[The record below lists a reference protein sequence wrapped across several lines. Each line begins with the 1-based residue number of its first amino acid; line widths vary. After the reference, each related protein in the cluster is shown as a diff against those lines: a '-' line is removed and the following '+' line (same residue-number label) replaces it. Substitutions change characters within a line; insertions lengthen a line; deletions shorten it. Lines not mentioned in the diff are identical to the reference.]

1 MFDLEE
7 GIRHWR
13 QAQAHALGGSA
24 EILDELES
32 HLREEV
38 QRLIAA
44 GQTPASAW
52 ETALAR
58 LGDPRQLAAEFGK
71 VSAPGTL
78 RRLPARVA
86 VLALLGIGLAWL
98 IGTNVIP
105 GKFGGL
111 LAVHA
116 FTITIGYLMTF
127 AVGFLAVWA
136 LLSRVVAGTEDR
148 QEAWQGEGFR
158 SAASTLTGTGLVL
171 TAVGVVL
178 GGWWAADNLGR
189 FWGWDAKEI
198 GGLSVLVWNVVLL
211 LWLRYR
217 PAATL
222 VGMVLAGV
230 GNVIVS
236 LSWFGPALLG
246 NRHSYGFGPS
256 LLGFVVVQLLL
267 LLLALVPA
275 GWLARQRA

>member
-136 LLSRVVAGTEDR
+136 LLSRVIAGTEAR
-148 QEAWQGEGFR
+148 QGEGFR
-158 SAASTLTGTGLVL
+158 AAATALAGTALML

-198 GGLSVLVWNVVLL
+198 GGLSVVVWNAVLL

-217 PAATL
+217 PAAVL

-236 LSWFGPALLG
+236 LSWFGPALLD
-246 NRHSYGFGPS
+246 NRHSYGFGLP
-256 LLGFVVVQLLL
+256 LLGFVIVQTLL

>member
-7 GIRHWR
+7 RIRHWR
-13 QAQAHALGGSA
+13 QAQAHALGGRA
-24 EILDELES
+24 EVLDELES

-38 QRLIAA
+38 QRLVAA
-44 GQTPASAW
+44 GQTPGSAW
-52 ETALAR
+52 ETALAH

-71 VSAPGTL
+71 VSPPGAL
-78 RRLPARVA
+78 GWLPARVA
-86 VLALLGIGLAWL
+86 VTVLAVLGLGIAWL
-98 IGTNVIP
+98 IGTNRLQ
-105 GKFGGL
+105 GQFGVL
-111 LAVHA
+111 LAVHV
-116 FTITIGYLMTF
+116 FTIILGYLTTF

-136 LLSRVVAGTEDR
+136 LLSRVAAGTAAR
-148 QEAWQGEGFR
+148 QGEGFR
-158 SAASTLTGTGLVL
+158 AAAVALAATGLVL

-178 GGWWAADNLGR
+178 GAWWAADNLGR
-189 FWGWDAKEI
+189 FWGWDPKEI
-198 GGLSVLVWNVVLL
+198 GGLSVLVWNAVLL

-217 PAATL
+217 PAAVL

-236 LSWFGPALLG
+236 LSWFGPALLD
-246 NRHSYGFGPS
+246 NRHSYGFGPP
-256 LLGFVVVQLLL
+256 LLGFVIVQIML